1 MRIESGTQRGQT
13 ITITLDGAPLQA
25 YLGETIAGALLAN
38 GQRAWR
44 RTEGGEPRGLFCG
57 MGICFDCL
65 VTVDGVS
72 NVRACITPVVDGM
85 VVKTEGPEEGSV

>member
-1 MRIESGTQRGQT
+1 MRIELETQRGQVVT
-13 ITITLDGAPLQA
+13 IMVDGMPVKA
-25 YLGETIAGALLAN
+25 YRGETVAGALLAN

-44 RTEGGEPRGLFCG
+44 RTESGQPRGLFCG

-65 VTVDGVS
+65 VAVDGVP

-85 VVKTEGPEEGSV
+85 VVETEGPTGGPR

>member
-25 YLGETIAGALLAN
+25 YLGDTIAGALLAN

-44 RTEGGEPRGLFCG
+44 RTEGGEPRGMFCG

>member
-44 RTEGGEPRGLFCG
+44 RTEGGEPRGMFCG

-85 VVKTEGPEEGSV
+85 VVKTEGPEESSV

>member
-1 MRIESGTQRGQT
+1 MRIESETQRGQAVT
-13 ITITLDGAPLQA
+13 ITVDGIPLQA

-44 RTEGGEPRGLFCG
+44 RTESGAPRGLFCG

-65 VTVDGVS
+65 VSVDGVP
-72 NVRACITPVVDGM
+72 NVRACITPVIEGM
-85 VVKTEGPEEGSV
+85 VVETEGPMEGSG

>member
-25 YLGETIAGALLAN
+25 YLGDTIAGALLAN